1 MNNLINEVI
10 PFYNMLL
17 WLNMRTNA
25 KNNMTL
31 GDSVLESAPFKKTIE
46 NSGLENI
53 LKTITIK

>member
-1 MNNLINEVI
+1 
-10 PFYNMLL
+10 MLL

>member
-1 MNNLINEVI
+1 MNNLINEVV

-25 KNNMTL
+25 KKNMVL
-31 GDSVLESAPFKKTIE
+31 GDSILESSPFKKNIE

-53 LKTITIK
+53 LKTIPIK